1 MQKAKAKKANVAY
14 YTIPVDFE
22 ITGNFIGY
30 IKFKRQLSLS
40 QKMLNFDKES
50 IKVVKGDSTG
60 AIKVNG
66 TLTIVGLTDEFFK
79 IILILLIYS
88 LYSNLVQADSHD
100 KDKNIIEKAKEI
112 NKKVKAEQ
120 AIQSANISSEVGNEE
135 PLPLNDPFVG
145 DGSLGGGNS
154 IKLIAA
160 TDEDRKDLSVF
171 NYKLVGVV
179 EGDED
184 MFASLIDENGDVL
197 TLALFEELTPG
208 VRLIA
213 LDTKEIVFEREKDSL
228 VVINFKNQI
237 IERNK

>member
-1 MQKAKAKKANVAY
+1 MN
-14 YTIPVDFE
+14 
-22 ITGNFIGY
+22 
-30 IKFKRQLSLS
+30 
-40 QKMLNFDKES
+40 
-50 IKVVKGDSTG
+50 
-60 AIKVNG
+60 
-66 TLTIVGLTDEFFK
+66 FFK
-79 IILILLIYS
+79 IILTLLILS
-88 LYSNLVQADSHD
+88 FYSNLAQADSHD
-100 KDKNIIEKAKEI
+100 KDQNIIDKAKEI

-120 AIQSANISSEVGNEE
+120 AIQNANISSEVGSEE

-184 MFASLIDENGDVL
+184 MYASLIDENGDVL

>member
-1 MQKAKAKKANVAY
+1 M
-14 YTIPVDFE
+14 
-22 ITGNFIGY
+22 NF
-30 IKFKRQLSLS
+30 FR
-40 QKMLNFDKES
+40 
-50 IKVVKGDSTG
+50 
-60 AIKVNG
+60 
-66 TLTIVGLTDEFFK
+66 

-88 LYSNLVQADSHD
+88 LYSNLAQAESHD

-120 AIQSANISSEVGNEE
+120 ATQNANISSEVGNEE

-179 EGDED
+179 EGDEN

>member
-1 MQKAKAKKANVAY
+1 MN
-14 YTIPVDFE
+14 
-22 ITGNFIGY
+22 
-30 IKFKRQLSLS
+30 
-40 QKMLNFDKES
+40 
-50 IKVVKGDSTG
+50 
-60 AIKVNG
+60 
-66 TLTIVGLTDEFFK
+66 FFK

-88 LYSNLVQADSHD
+88 LYSNLAKADSHD

-112 NKKVKAEQ
+112 NQKVKAEQ

-179 EGDED
+179 EGDQD
-184 MFASLIDENGDVL
+184 MYASLIDENGDVL

>member
-1 MQKAKAKKANVAY
+1 MN
-14 YTIPVDFE
+14 
-22 ITGNFIGY
+22 
-30 IKFKRQLSLS
+30 
-40 QKMLNFDKES
+40 
-50 IKVVKGDSTG
+50 
-60 AIKVNG
+60 
-66 TLTIVGLTDEFFK
+66 FFK

-179 EGDED
+179 EGDES

-213 LDTKEIVFEREKDSL
+213 LDTNEIVFEREKDSL

>member
-1 MQKAKAKKANVAY
+1 MN
-14 YTIPVDFE
+14 
-22 ITGNFIGY
+22 
-30 IKFKRQLSLS
+30 
-40 QKMLNFDKES
+40 
-50 IKVVKGDSTG
+50 
-60 AIKVNG
+60 
-66 TLTIVGLTDEFFK
+66 FFK

-179 EGDED
+179 EGDEN

-237 IERNK
+237 VERNK

>member
-1 MQKAKAKKANVAY
+1 M
-14 YTIPVDFE
+14 
-22 ITGNFIGY
+22 NF
-30 IKFKRQLSLS
+30 FR
-40 QKMLNFDKES
+40 
-50 IKVVKGDSTG
+50 
-60 AIKVNG
+60 
-66 TLTIVGLTDEFFK
+66 
-79 IILILLIYS
+79 IILILLIFS
-88 LYSNLVQADSHD
+88 FYSNLAQADSHD
-100 KDKNIIEKAKEI
+100 KDQNIIEKAKEI

-120 AIQSANISSEVGNEE
+120 AIQNANISSEVGSEE

-171 NYKLVGVV
+171 NYKLVGIV

-184 MFASLIDENGDVL
+184 MYASLIDQNGEVL

>member
-1 MQKAKAKKANVAY
+1 MN
-14 YTIPVDFE
+14 
-22 ITGNFIGY
+22 
-30 IKFKRQLSLS
+30 
-40 QKMLNFDKES
+40 
-50 IKVVKGDSTG
+50 
-60 AIKVNG
+60 
-66 TLTIVGLTDEFFK
+66 FFK
-79 IILILLIYS
+79 IILILLIFS
-88 LYSNLVQADSHD
+88 FYSNLAQADSHD
-100 KDKNIIEKAKEI
+100 KDQNIIEKAKEI

-120 AIQSANISSEVGNEE
+120 AIQNANISSEVGSEE

-184 MFASLIDENGDVL
+184 MYASLIDENGDVL

-213 LDTKEIVFEREKDSL
+213 LDTKEIVFEREKESL

>member
-1 MQKAKAKKANVAY
+1 MN
-14 YTIPVDFE
+14 
-22 ITGNFIGY
+22 
-30 IKFKRQLSLS
+30 
-40 QKMLNFDKES
+40 
-50 IKVVKGDSTG
+50 
-60 AIKVNG
+60 
-66 TLTIVGLTDEFFK
+66 FFK

-88 LYSNLVQADSHD
+88 LYSNLEQADSHD

-112 NKKVKAEQ
+112 NQKVKAEQ

-179 EGDED
+179 EGDEN

>member
-1 MQKAKAKKANVAY
+1 M
-14 YTIPVDFE
+14 
-22 ITGNFIGY
+22 NF
-30 IKFKRQLSLS
+30 FR
-40 QKMLNFDKES
+40 
-50 IKVVKGDSTG
+50 V
-60 AIKVNG
+60 
-66 TLTIVGLTDEFFK
+66 
-79 IILILLIYS
+79 ILILLIFS
-88 LYSNLVQADSHD
+88 FYSNLAQADSHD
-100 KDKNIIEKAKEI
+100 KDQNIIEKAKEI

-120 AIQSANISSEVGNEE
+120 AIQNANISSEVGSEE

-171 NYKLVGVV
+171 NYKLVGIV

-184 MFASLIDENGDVL
+184 MYASLIDENGDVL

>member
-1 MQKAKAKKANVAY
+1 M
-14 YTIPVDFE
+14 
-22 ITGNFIGY
+22 NF
-30 IKFKRQLSLS
+30 FR
-40 QKMLNFDKES
+40 
-50 IKVVKGDSTG
+50 
-60 AIKVNG
+60 
-66 TLTIVGLTDEFFK
+66 
-79 IILILLIYS
+79 IILILLIFS
-88 LYSNLVQADSHD
+88 FYSNLAQADSHD
-100 KDKNIIEKAKEI
+100 KDQNIIEKAKEI
-112 NKKVKAEQ
+112 NKKVKAEE
-120 AIQSANISSEVGNEE
+120 AIKSSNISSEIGNEE

-171 NYKLVGVV
+171 NYKLVGIV

-184 MFASLIDENGDVL
+184 MYASLIDQNGEVL

>member
-1 MQKAKAKKANVAY
+1 MN
-14 YTIPVDFE
+14 
-22 ITGNFIGY
+22 
-30 IKFKRQLSLS
+30 
-40 QKMLNFDKES
+40 
-50 IKVVKGDSTG
+50 
-60 AIKVNG
+60 
-66 TLTIVGLTDEFFK
+66 FFK
-79 IILILLIYS
+79 IILILLILS
-88 LYSNLVQADSHD
+88 FYSNLAQADSHD
-100 KDKNIIEKAKEI
+100 KDQNIIDKAKEI

-120 AIQSANISSEVGNEE
+120 AIQNANISSEVGSEE

-171 NYKLVGVV
+171 NYKLVGIV

-184 MFASLIDENGDVL
+184 MYASLIDQNGEVL

>member
-1 MQKAKAKKANVAY
+1 MN
-14 YTIPVDFE
+14 
-22 ITGNFIGY
+22 
-30 IKFKRQLSLS
+30 
-40 QKMLNFDKES
+40 
-50 IKVVKGDSTG
+50 
-60 AIKVNG
+60 
-66 TLTIVGLTDEFFK
+66 FFK
-79 IILILLIYS
+79 IILILLIFSFY
-88 LYSNLVQADSHD
+88 LNLAQADSHD
-100 KDKNIIEKAKEI
+100 KDQNIIEKAKEI
-112 NKKVKAEQ
+112 NKKVKAEE
-120 AIQSANISSEVGNEE
+120 AIKSSNISSEIGNEE
-135 PLPLNDPFVG
+135 PLPLNDPVVG

-184 MFASLIDENGDVL
+184 MYASLIDENGDVL

-213 LDTKEIVFEREKDSL
+213 LDTKEIVFEREKESL

>member
-1 MQKAKAKKANVAY
+1 MN
-14 YTIPVDFE
+14 
-22 ITGNFIGY
+22 
-30 IKFKRQLSLS
+30 
-40 QKMLNFDKES
+40 
-50 IKVVKGDSTG
+50 
-60 AIKVNG
+60 
-66 TLTIVGLTDEFFK
+66 FFK
-79 IILILLIYS
+79 ILIIIFYLLLTGIS
-88 LYSNLVQADSHD
+88 VQADNHD
-100 KDKNIIEKAKEI
+100 TEQNIIEKAKEI
-112 NKKVKAEQ
+112 NQKVKKQQ
-120 AIQSANISSEVGNEE
+120 ALKEAGMLPNDAGTEE

-171 NYKLVGVV
+171 NYKLVGIV

-184 MFASLIDENGDVL
+184 MYASLIDQNGEVL

>member
-1 MQKAKAKKANVAY
+1 MN
-14 YTIPVDFE
+14 
-22 ITGNFIGY
+22 
-30 IKFKRQLSLS
+30 
-40 QKMLNFDKES
+40 
-50 IKVVKGDSTG
+50 
-60 AIKVNG
+60 
-66 TLTIVGLTDEFFK
+66 FFK

-88 LYSNLVQADSHD
+88 LYSNLAQADSHD

-171 NYKLVGVV
+171 NYKLVGVI
-179 EGDED
+179 EGSET
-184 MFASLIDENGDVL
+184 MYASMIDENGELL
-197 TLALFEELTPG
+197 TLSLFEELTPG

-213 LDTKEIVFEREKDSL
+213 LDSREIVFDREGEDSL

-237 IERNK
+237 VERNK

>member
-1 MQKAKAKKANVAY
+1 MN
-14 YTIPVDFE
+14 
-22 ITGNFIGY
+22 
-30 IKFKRQLSLS
+30 
-40 QKMLNFDKES
+40 
-50 IKVVKGDSTG
+50 
-60 AIKVNG
+60 
-66 TLTIVGLTDEFFK
+66 FFK

-112 NKKVKAEQ
+112 NQKVKAEQ

-179 EGDED
+179 EGDEN

-197 TLALFEELTPG
+197 TLTLFEELTPG

>member
-1 MQKAKAKKANVAY
+1 MN
-14 YTIPVDFE
+14 
-22 ITGNFIGY
+22 
-30 IKFKRQLSLS
+30 
-40 QKMLNFDKES
+40 
-50 IKVVKGDSTG
+50 
-60 AIKVNG
+60 
-66 TLTIVGLTDEFFK
+66 FFK

-179 EGDED
+179 EGDEN

-213 LDTKEIVFEREKDSL
+213 LDTKEIVFEREKDSI

-237 IERNK
+237 IEKNK

>member
-1 MQKAKAKKANVAY
+1 MN
-14 YTIPVDFE
+14 
-22 ITGNFIGY
+22 
-30 IKFKRQLSLS
+30 
-40 QKMLNFDKES
+40 
-50 IKVVKGDSTG
+50 
-60 AIKVNG
+60 
-66 TLTIVGLTDEFFK
+66 FFK
-79 IILILLIYS
+79 IILILLILS
-88 LYSNLVQADSHD
+88 FYSNLAQADSHD
-100 KDKNIIEKAKEI
+100 KDQNIIDKAKEI

-120 AIQSANISSEVGNEE
+120 AIQNANISSEVGSEE

-184 MFASLIDENGDVL
+184 MYASLIDENGDVL

>member
-1 MQKAKAKKANVAY
+1 M
-14 YTIPVDFE
+14 
-22 ITGNFIGY
+22 NF
-30 IKFKRQLSLS
+30 FR
-40 QKMLNFDKES
+40 
-50 IKVVKGDSTG
+50 
-60 AIKVNG
+60 
-66 TLTIVGLTDEFFK
+66 
-79 IILILLIYS
+79 IILILLIFS
-88 LYSNLVQADSHD
+88 FYSNLAQADSHD
-100 KDKNIIEKAKEI
+100 KDQNIIEKAKEI

-120 AIQSANISSEVGNEE
+120 AIQNANISSEVGSEE

-171 NYKLVGVV
+171 NYKLVGIV

-184 MFASLIDENGDVL
+184 MYASLIDENGDVL

-213 LDTKEIVFEREKDSL
+213 LDTKEIIFEREKDSL

>member
-1 MQKAKAKKANVAY
+1 MN
-14 YTIPVDFE
+14 
-22 ITGNFIGY
+22 
-30 IKFKRQLSLS
+30 
-40 QKMLNFDKES
+40 
-50 IKVVKGDSTG
+50 
-60 AIKVNG
+60 
-66 TLTIVGLTDEFFK
+66 FFK

-112 NKKVKAEQ
+112 NQKVKAEQ

-179 EGDED
+179 EGDQD
-184 MFASLIDENGDVL
+184 MYASLIDENGDVL
-197 TLALFEELTPG
+197 TLELFEELTPG

>member
-1 MQKAKAKKANVAY
+1 MN
-14 YTIPVDFE
+14 
-22 ITGNFIGY
+22 
-30 IKFKRQLSLS
+30 
-40 QKMLNFDKES
+40 
-50 IKVVKGDSTG
+50 
-60 AIKVNG
+60 
-66 TLTIVGLTDEFFK
+66 FFK
-79 IILILLIYS
+79 IILILLIFSFYS
-88 LYSNLVQADSHD
+88 SLAQADSHD

-112 NKKVKAEQ
+112 NQKVKAEQ
-120 AIQSANISSEVGNEE
+120 AIQNANISSEVGNEE

-184 MFASLIDENGDVL
+184 MYASLIDENGDVL

>member
-1 MQKAKAKKANVAY
+1 MN
-14 YTIPVDFE
+14 
-22 ITGNFIGY
+22 
-30 IKFKRQLSLS
+30 
-40 QKMLNFDKES
+40 
-50 IKVVKGDSTG
+50 
-60 AIKVNG
+60 
-66 TLTIVGLTDEFFK
+66 FFK
-79 IILILLIYS
+79 IILTLLILS
-88 LYSNLVQADSHD
+88 FYSNLAQADSHD
-100 KDKNIIEKAKEI
+100 KDQNIIDKAKEI

-120 AIQSANISSEVGNEE
+120 AIQNANISSEVGGEE

-184 MFASLIDENGDVL
+184 MYASLIDENGDVL

-213 LDTKEIVFEREKDSL
+213 LDTKEIVFEREKESL

>member
-1 MQKAKAKKANVAY
+1 M
-14 YTIPVDFE
+14 
-22 ITGNFIGY
+22 NF
-30 IKFKRQLSLS
+30 S
-40 QKMLNFDKES
+40 
-50 IKVVKGDSTG
+50 
-60 AIKVNG
+60 
-66 TLTIVGLTDEFFK
+66 K

-112 NKKVKAEQ
+112 NQKVKAEQ

-171 NYKLVGVV
+171 NYKLVGVI
-179 EGDED
+179 EGNET
-184 MFASLIDENGDVL
+184 MYASMIDENGEIL
-197 TLALFEELTPG
+197 TLSLFEELSPG
-208 VRLIA
+208 IRLIA
-213 LDTKEIVFEREKDSL
+213 LDSREIVFDREGEDSL
-228 VVINFKNQI
+228 VVLNFKNQI
-237 IERNK
+237 VERNK

>member
-1 MQKAKAKKANVAY
+1 MN
-14 YTIPVDFE
+14 
-22 ITGNFIGY
+22 
-30 IKFKRQLSLS
+30 
-40 QKMLNFDKES
+40 
-50 IKVVKGDSTG
+50 
-60 AIKVNG
+60 
-66 TLTIVGLTDEFFK
+66 FFK
-79 IILILLIYS
+79 IILILLIFSFYS
-88 LYSNLVQADSHD
+88 SLVQADSHD

-112 NKKVKAEQ
+112 NQKVKAEQ
-120 AIQSANISSEVGNEE
+120 AIQNANISSEVGNEE

-184 MFASLIDENGDVL
+184 MYASLIDENGDVL

-213 LDTKEIVFEREKDSL
+213 LDTKEIVFEREKESL

>member
-1 MQKAKAKKANVAY
+1 MN
-14 YTIPVDFE
+14 
-22 ITGNFIGY
+22 
-30 IKFKRQLSLS
+30 
-40 QKMLNFDKES
+40 
-50 IKVVKGDSTG
+50 
-60 AIKVNG
+60 
-66 TLTIVGLTDEFFK
+66 FFK
-79 IILILLIYS
+79 NLIFVIS
-88 LYSNLVQADSHD
+88 LVFLASLAYADSHD
-100 KDKNIIEKAKEI
+100 TQQTIIDKAKEI
-112 NKKVKAEQ
+112 NKKVKEKQ
-120 AIQSANISSEVGNEE
+120 ALQNSNISSEIGKEE
-135 PLPLNDPFVG
+135 ALPLNDPFVG

-184 MFASLIDENGDVL
+184 MYASLIDENGDVL

>member
-1 MQKAKAKKANVAY
+1 MN
-14 YTIPVDFE
+14 
-22 ITGNFIGY
+22 
-30 IKFKRQLSLS
+30 
-40 QKMLNFDKES
+40 
-50 IKVVKGDSTG
+50 
-60 AIKVNG
+60 
-66 TLTIVGLTDEFFK
+66 FFK
-79 IILILLIYS
+79 IILILLIFSFY
-88 LYSNLVQADSHD
+88 LNLAQADSHD
-100 KDKNIIEKAKEI
+100 KDQNIIEKAKEI
-112 NKKVKAEQ
+112 NKKVKAEE
-120 AIQSANISSEVGNEE
+120 AIKSSNISSEIGNEE

-184 MFASLIDENGDVL
+184 MYASLIDENGDVL

>member
-1 MQKAKAKKANVAY
+1 MN
-14 YTIPVDFE
+14 
-22 ITGNFIGY
+22 
-30 IKFKRQLSLS
+30 
-40 QKMLNFDKES
+40 
-50 IKVVKGDSTG
+50 
-60 AIKVNG
+60 
-66 TLTIVGLTDEFFK
+66 FFK
-79 IILILLIYS
+79 IILLLLILS
-88 LYSNLVQADSHD
+88 FYSNLAQADSHD
-100 KDKNIIEKAKEI
+100 KDQNIIDKAKEI

-120 AIQSANISSEVGNEE
+120 AIQNANISSEVGSEE

-184 MFASLIDENGDVL
+184 MYASLIDENGDVL

-213 LDTKEIVFEREKDSL
+213 LDTKEIVFEREKESL